1 MTRDEIL
8 GHPKVQVIV
17 IQLQAAQDDM
27 LFACQQ
33 CDAAPFDLPTQAD
46 ILTAAQEYKRAWN
59 VRNLAIADMVT
70 RYGVVEA
77 SGGS

>member
-8 GHPKVQVIV
+8 GHPKVQEIESRVTEARAN
-17 IQLQAAQDDM
+17 L

-33 CDAAPFDLPTQAD
+33 CDAAPFDLPTQVD

-70 RYGVVEA
+70 RYGVVEV
-77 SGGS
+77 SGG

>member
-8 GHPKVQVIV
+8 GHPKVQEIEAKFSEM
-17 IQLQAAQDDM
+17 QANL

-33 CDAAPFDLPTQAD
+33 CEPGEFDLPTQKD
-46 ILTAAQEYKRAWN
+46 ILMAAWEYKRAWN

-77 SGGS
+77 SGG